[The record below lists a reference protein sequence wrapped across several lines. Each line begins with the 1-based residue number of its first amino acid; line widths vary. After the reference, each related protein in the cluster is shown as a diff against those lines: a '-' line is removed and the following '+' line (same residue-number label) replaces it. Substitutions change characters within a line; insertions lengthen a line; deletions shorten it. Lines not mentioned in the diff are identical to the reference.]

1 MLYTHAQ
8 TREHMSLFT
17 KFQAAIQS
25 ENMEEYGAL
34 YHDNFR
40 FVRHEAGTTMN
51 RAKFCMIEKMFASGA
66 VKQDNHRCIYEN
78 DDIMVEHSFMEFP
91 DGSRHGSGRPR
102 CKTDRSFAPRLAPL
116 LKD

>member
-1 MLYTHAQ
+1 
-8 TREHMSLFT
+8 MSLFT

-34 YHDNFR
+34 YHDNFE
-40 FVRHEAGTTMN
+40 FVRHQTGTTMN
-51 RAKFCMIEKMFASGA
+51 RAEILAMIEKMFASGA

-91 DGSRHGSGRPR
+91 DGSREAVLVVHTLQDGQIIRTETGA
-102 CKTDRSFAPRLAPL
+102 TL